1 MGMHIFSRDLQRE
14 VTNETRG
21 FVFHSFASELDNTFH
36 MNNYPYFKEF
46 ILNPLGRNKINIA
59 LFSSGTCKK
68 WMIASDYV
76 FGAKNKQRDVVS
88 FSIFPYLEEFNT
100 LKEGINNLQ
109 PKDLKKSSEISDGFI
124 HFLNNYPLATVSISI
139 NKDVRLHTNER
150 QIMIEKIDS
159 YVRMIE
165 LWKINDTKNN
175 NSYDKKIKRLESFKR
190 AIARGSTNLSVV
202 RQIEIV
208 STLVSYLMFQITTL
222 IPNVELISW
231 LSDRD
236 KILDFNKGKNKLE
249 HSIIFDFI
257 YSGYFILCKNYLP
270 ESNTS
275 IIFGIPE
282 GEGKMWYDEF
292 IRVSDYFAGTLAS
305 IKPDCKEILPEGKFA
320 KMLVNVFTNTSKHLF
335 FGMDIKYSQKESIIA
350 CERYVF
356 SKSQ

>member
-21 FVFHSFASELDNTFH
+21 FVFHPFASELDNTFH

-46 ILNPLGRNKINIA
+46 ILNP
-59 LFSSGTCKK
+59 FSSGTCKK

-76 FGAKNKQRDVVS
+76 FGAENKQRDVVS

-165 LWKINDTKNN
+165 LWKINGTKNN

-190 AIARGSTNLSVV
+190 AIVRGSTNLSVV

-222 IPNVELISW
+222 IPDIELISW

-236 KILDFNKGKNKLE
+236 KILNFNKNNLD

-257 YSGYFILCKNYLP
+257 NTGYRTLCRNYLP
-270 ESNTS
+270 ESNAS
-275 IIFGIPE
+275 VVFGIPE
-282 GEGKMWYDEF
+282 ETGNMWYDEI
-292 IRVSDYFAGTLAS
+292 IRVSDYFAGTLAN
-305 IKPDCKEILPEGKFA
+305 IKPDCREITPKGKFA

-335 FGMDIKYSQKESIIA
+335 FGIDIKYSKKESIIA

-356 SKSQ
+356 SKKQ